1 MPRLCNARE
10 QNALDGLKSIFLH
23 FAIAKF
29 NLTINDGII
38 IGRTTAQWG
47 LACTDI

>member
-10 QNALDGLKSIFLH
+10 ENAFGVLQSIFLH

-47 LACTDI
+47 LACTEI